1 VNRIVLADPEDFLDW
16 REGSGGTVEIFDVQ
30 VMSARR
36 KGRGRLL
43 VRKLLTEL
51 GPGVVVWAITR
62 ADNEVAVQ
70 WYQALGFDVMGV
82 LRRFYGAERG
92 VDAILFGR
100 KSEGPV

>member
-1 VNRIVLADPEDFLDW
+1 VNRIVLDDERDFLDW
-16 REGSGGTVEIFDVQ
+16 REGSGGTVEIFNVQ

-36 KGRGRLL
+36 KGKGRLL
-43 VRKLLTEL
+43 VRKLFAEL
-51 GPGVVVWAITR
+51 GPGVTVWAITR

-70 WYQALGFDVMGV
+70 WYQALGFDVTGV

-100 KSEGPV
+100 RSEGPI